1 MKIQPHE
8 LYSINFYEYG
18 EAYLGS
24 CDGTRYRVA
33 MEPLKNVHFT
43 PPDKRDPAVLLAT
56 VWPEPLSYG
65 AADPETMIS
74 KEFEFSEKGLEEAVV
89 WLNNQIAGE
98 I

>member
-1 MKIQPHE
+1 
-8 LYSINFYEYG
+8 
-18 EAYLGS
+18 
-24 CDGTRYRVA
+24 

>member
-43 PPDKRDPAVLLAT
+43 PPDKRDPAVLRAT

>member
-8 LYSINFYEYG
+8 LDSINFYEYG

>member
-33 MEPLKNVHFT
+33 MEPLKNVHYT
-43 PPDKRDPAVLLAT
+43 PPDKRDPAVLRAT

>member
-43 PPDKRDPAVLLAT
+43 PQDKRDPAVLLAT

>member
-24 CDGTRYRVA
+24 CDGTRYRFA

-43 PPDKRDPAVLLAT
+43 PPDKRDPAVLRAT

>member
-33 MEPLKNVHFT
+33 MEPLKNVHYT
-43 PPDKRDPAVLLAT
+43 PPDKRDPAVLRAT

-65 AADPETMIS
+65 AADPENMIS
-74 KEFEFSEKGLEEAVV
+74 KEFEFSEKGLEEAVI
-89 WLNNQIAGE
+89 WLNK
-98 I
+98 

>member
-1 MKIQPHE
+1 MSIKPHE

-18 EAYLGS
+18 EAYYGS

-33 MEPLKNVHFT
+33 MDPLKNVHYT
-43 PPDKRDPAVLLAT
+43 PPDKRDPAVLRAT